1 MNFKEI
7 LRYAKKRAV
16 RFVVL
21 PLRFFHTNRS
31 RVLLINDMSPSF
43 SDNLK
48 YIGLE
53 LRKRDESITIYY
65 CGHTLNCVDQL
76 KELNITPVII
86 NSIKYFYYG
95 MTSKVIVTN
104 SGGISY
110 LPLKKDQYVIN
121 TWHGGGAYKKM
132 GIDMY
137 ESSSLFRKDLLLA
150 ARETS
155 FYLSTCER
163 FKNAF
168 CKSML
173 ASPDKFWSIGMPR
186 NDMLKRTDDHKRS
199 MIRTKLGLG
208 DSDKLVLF
216 APTYRKRNDNYFNE
230 SIAISY
236 GIDEIKVCE
245 ALNSRF
251 GGNWIFA
258 YRFHPCIVNR
268 ELVNSQ
274 DNVIDLTDYDDMQ
287 ELLLAADVMINDF
300 SSSMWDYMLTGK
312 PCFIFATDLQHYIET
327 TDLYTP
333 VSEWPFPIANSNQQ
347 LIKNILDYNHE
358 EYISNCDN
366 HYRMLGGCESGQAT
380 KIVCDRIQC
389 LCLDDNLSVNNEMFV
404 NSRGEF

>member
-1 MNFKEI
+1 MNIKEVI
-7 LRYAKKRAV
+7 RYAKKRAV
-16 RFVVL
+16 RFAVL
-21 PLRFFHTNRS
+21 PLRIFPTSKS

-65 CGHTLNCVDQL
+65 CGHTLNCFDQL

-132 GIDMY
+132 GVDMY
-137 ESSSLFRKDLLLA
+137 ESSPLFRKDLLLA

-155 FYLSTCER
+155 IYLSTCER

-173 ASPDKFWSIGMPR
+173 ASPAKFWEIGMPR
-186 NDMLKRTDDHKRS
+186 NDMLINGDSQKRS
-199 MIRTKLGLG
+199 RIRQRLGLK
-208 DSDKLVLF
+208 SEEKLVLF
-216 APTYRKRNDNYFNE
+216 APTYRKPKDNYFND

-236 GIDEIKVCE
+236 DIDCSRVCN
-245 ALNSRF
+245 ALQKRF
-251 GGNWIFA
+251 GGKWIFGF
-258 YRFHPCIVNR
+258 RFHPCVTNR
-268 ELVNSQ
+268 TGLPEG
-274 DNVIDLTDYDDMQ
+274 NVIDLTDYEDMQ
-287 ELLLAADVMINDF
+287 ELLLVADVMINDF
-300 SSSMWDYMLTGK
+300 SSSMWDFMLTKK
-312 PCFIFATDLQHYIET
+312 PCFIFAKDLQHYIET
-327 TDLYTP
+327 TSLYTP
-333 VSEWPFPIANSNQQ
+333 VEEWPFPIATSNEA
-347 LIKNILDYNHE
+347 LETNIIDFSFEKYHND
-358 EYISNCDN
+358 CKK
-366 HYRMLGGCESGQAT
+366 HYSDLGGSESGHAT
-380 KIVCDRIQC
+380 RLVCDRILE
-389 LCLDDNLSVNNEMFV
+389 LCKGKQGTE
-404 NSRGEF
+404 